1 MMFLSRKRNKKS
13 RFKLFSGN
21 PTSASWGTLIPTNV
35 TRVVAGDDF
44 SFQPGVGVQA
54 LPVVAPFMGNV
65 CVKKEYF
72 FIPDRIYNID
82 RQLNFQGVTDTP
94 NTVYKPSMA
103 PPIPFDISVASG
115 ETISIEVSDVQ
126 TAYPVGS
133 LSAIVGPGSL
143 ADYMGEAPGSL
154 VTGVIDLT
162 PYVGYIDIYYN
173 YYLNQQYDLVPT
185 SLAGTVSDSAMEYP
199 FYLPVSALEIYLRTI
214 KTTPNTSPAIRE
226 DESVSYSTNVSAALK
241 AVGAM
246 GPVDFGMFGWSFFTG
261 RQSLFQRGFP
271 SYYLEAWLKT
281 SSFTDAAVD
290 VSTSG
295 NSVSMR
301 NITFASRM
309 QRYMDLAFAGGG
321 RNSDFYESQ
330 FDVKLSQDNTCPAF
344 LGSDSFDMNVNTLYQ
359 TTGFDDNSSPLGS
372 FSGQLSG
379 GTRFRRRNYHFNDDG
394 YFMEI
399 TSIVPRVYYPS
410 YINPTSRQISLG
422 QQYAPALDNIAMQG
436 LKASTVF
443 GEVQSLGATNPSYAN
458 AALTIPGF
466 KLQAVNY
473 VGYEPAWSE
482 LMTAVSKPH
491 GRLCNDLDYW
501 VLSRDYGRNISHV
514 MDSPAYSDF
523 IKAAGTYVD
532 ELSLQR
538 LTAFFKRIYVSPSSC
553 PYILCGDFNYVFYD
567 QRPTAENFILDNVAD
582 IVVFREKSKVNVATT
597 L

>member
-21 PTSASWGTLIPTNV
+21 PTSASWGTLTPTNV
-35 TRVVAGDDF
+35 TRVIAGDDF

-54 LPVVAPFMGNV
+54 LPIVAPFLGNV

-72 FIPDRIYNID
+72 FIPDRIYNVD

-103 PPIPFDISVASG
+103 PPIPFDIGNPSG
-115 ETISIEVSDVQ
+115 GKLNISVSDIQ
-126 TAYPVGS
+126 ANFPLGS
-133 LSAIVGPGSL
+133 LSNIVGPGSL
-143 ADYMGEAPGSL
+143 ADYMGETPGSI
-154 VTGVIDLT
+154 VTGVVDLT
-162 PYVGYIDIYYN
+162 PYIGYIDIYYN

-185 SLAGTVSDSAMEYP
+185 ALAGTVSDRTMEYP
-199 FYLPVSALEIYLRTI
+199 YYLTVSELETYLRNI
-214 KTTPNTSPAIRE
+214 KTQSIISPAIRE
-226 DESVSYSTNVSAALK
+226 DGSASYSTNVEAALN
-241 AVGAM
+241 AVSSGA
-246 GPVDFGMFGWSFFTG
+246 FYWSFFTG

-330 FDVKLSQDNTCPAF
+330 FDVKLTQDNTCPAF

-359 TTGFDDNSSPLGS
+359 TTGFEDNSSPLGA

-399 TSIVPRVYYPS
+399 TSIIPRVYYPS
-410 YINPTSRQISLG
+410 YISPTSRQISLG

-443 GEVQSLGATNPSYAN
+443 GEVYNVGVVNQSYAN
-458 AALTIPGF
+458 SVLTIPGF
-466 KLQAVNY
+466 KTQNLNY

-501 VLSRDYGRNISHV
+501 VLSRDYGRTLSYI
-514 MDSPAYSDF
+514 MDSPAYSEF

-538 LTAFFKRIYVSPSSC
+538 LTALLKRIYVSPSAC

>member
-54 LPVVAPFMGNV
+54 LPIVAPFMGSV

-82 RQLNFQGVTDTP
+82 RQLNFQGITDSP
-94 NTVYKPSMA
+94 NTVYKPSIA
-103 PPIPFDISVASG
+103 PPIPFDISKASG
-115 ETISIEVSDVQ
+115 DKIDISVSDMQ
-126 TAYPVGS
+126 TNFPLGS
-133 LSAIVGPGSL
+133 LGEIVSPGSL
-143 ADYMGEAPGSL
+143 ADYMGEAPGS
-154 VTGVIDLT
+154 VVVGVIDLT
-162 PYVGYIDIYYN
+162 PYIGYIDIYYN
-173 YYLNQQYDLVPT
+173 YYLNQQYNLVPT
-185 SLAGTVSDSAMEYP
+185 SLAGTVADSALGHPY
-199 FYLPVSALEIYLRTI
+199 YVPVSGLENYLRTI
-214 KTTPNTSPAIRE
+214 KTTPIISPAIRA
-226 DESVSYSTNVSAALK
+226 DSSASYSTNVEAALDS
-241 AVGAM
+241 VNFD
-246 GPVDFGMFGWSFFTG
+246 VFTWNFFTG

-321 RNSDFYESQ
+321 RNSDFYEAQ
-330 FDVKLSQDNTCPAF
+330 FDVKLNQDNTCPAF
-344 LGSDSFDMNVNTLYQ
+344 LGSDSFEMNVNTLYQ
-359 TTGFDDNSSPLGS
+359 TTGFEDSASPLGA

-399 TSIVPRVYYPS
+399 TSIIPRVYYPS

-422 QQYAPALDNIAMQG
+422 QQYAPALDNIAMQTIQTRT
-436 LKASTVF
+436 LF
-443 GEVQSLGATNPSYAN
+443 GEVQNVDATTTSYKN
-458 AALTIPGF
+458 SVFSIPGF
-466 KLQAVNY
+466 KVNNDC

-501 VLSRDYGRNISHV
+501 VLSRDYGRNLSYV
-514 MDSPAYSDF
+514 MDSKAYGEF
-523 IKAAGTYVD
+523 VEAAGTQVN

-538 LTAFFKRIYVSPSSC
+538 LTAFFKRIYDSPSSC

-567 QRPTAENFILDNVAD
+567 QRATAENFILDNIAD

>member
-1 MMFLSRKRNKKS
+1 MAMMFLSRKRNKKS

-54 LPVVAPFMGNV
+54 LPIVAPFLGNV

-103 PPIPFDISVASG
+103 PQIPFDTSKPSGDAIAFSVAAL
-115 ETISIEVSDVQ
+115 Q
-126 TAYPVGS
+126 TDLPGGS
-133 LSAIVGPGSL
+133 LATVVGPGSL
-143 ADYMGEAPGSL
+143 ADYMGEAPGSV

-162 PYVGYIDIYYN
+162 PYIGYLDIYYS
-173 YYLNQQYDLVPT
+173 YYLNQQYNLIPT
-185 SLAGTVSDSAMEYP
+185 SLAGTVSDSALDYP
-199 FYLPVSALEIYLRTI
+199 YFLAVSELETYLRTI
-214 KTTPNTSPAIRE
+214 KTTPNISPAIRE
-226 DESVSYSTNVSAALK
+226 DNSASYSTNVDAALN
-241 AVGAM
+241 AVTGEAFLW
-246 GPVDFGMFGWSFFTG
+246 DFFTG

-271 SYYLEAWLKT
+271 AYYLEGWLKT

-290 VSTSG
+290 ISTSG

-359 TTGFDDNSSPLGS
+359 TTGFEDSSSPLGA

-399 TSIVPRVYYPS
+399 TSIIPRVYYPS

-443 GEVQSLGATNPSYAN
+443 GEVQSLGATAPTYSGGVFV
-458 AALTIPGF
+458 IPGF
-466 KLQAVNY
+466 KLQDINY

-501 VLSRDYGRNISHV
+501 VLSRDYGRNLSSV
-514 MDSPAYSDF
+514 MDTPAYSDF
-523 IKAAGTYVD
+523 VKAAGTYVD

-538 LTAFFKRIYVSPSSC
+538 LTAFLKRIYVSPSSC

>member
-54 LPVVAPFMGNV
+54 LPIVAPFMGNV

-72 FIPDRIYNID
+72 FIPDRIYNVD

-103 PPIPFDISVASG
+103 PPIAFNIEKSSGDAIAFSVS
-115 ETISIEVSDVQ
+115 TLQ
-126 TAYPVGS
+126 TCAPRNS
-133 LSAIVGPGSL
+133 LGTIVGPGSL
-143 ADYMGEAPGSL
+143 ADYMGEAPGSI
-154 VTGVIDLT
+154 VTGIIDLT
-162 PYVGYIDIYYN
+162 PYIGYFDIYYN
-173 YYLNQQYDLVPT
+173 YYLNQQYDLIPT
-185 SLAGTVSDSAMEYP
+185 SLAGTVSDSALEYP
-199 FYLPVSALEIYLRTI
+199 YYLTVSELETYLRNI
-214 KTTPNTSPAIRE
+214 KTKPNTSPAVR
-226 DESVSYSTNVSAALK
+226 SGSVVSYSSNVWAALQ
-241 AVGAM
+241 AVNSTESD
-246 GPVDFGMFGWSFFTG
+246 VFGWSFLTG
-261 RQSLFQRGFP
+261 RQSLFQRSFP

-281 SSFTDAAVD
+281 SSFVDAAVD

-359 TTGFDDNSSPLGS
+359 TTGFEDNSSPLGS

-443 GEVQSLGATNPSYAN
+443 GEVQSLGPVNPTYSSS
-458 AALTIPGF
+458 IFVVPGF
-466 KLQAVNY
+466 KTQDLNY

-501 VLSRDYGRNISHV
+501 VLSRDYGRNISSV
-514 MDSPAYSDF
+514 MDTPAYASF
-523 IKAAGTYVD
+523 ISAAGEHIN
-532 ELSLQR
+532 ELALQR

-567 QRPTAENFILDNVAD
+567 QRPTAENFVLDNVAD

>member
-35 TRVVAGDDF
+35 TRVIAGDDF

-54 LPVVAPFMGNV
+54 LPIVAPFMGSV
-65 CVKKEYF
+65 CLKKEYF
-72 FIPDRIYNID
+72 FIPDRIYNIE
-82 RQLNFQGVTDTP
+82 RQLNFQNITDTP
-94 NTVYKPSMA
+94 NTVYKPSIA
-103 PPIPFDISVASG
+103 PKVPFNMDLEKGDAIAFSVASL
-115 ETISIEVSDVQ
+115 Q
-126 TAYPVGS
+126 TNAPEDS
-133 LSAIVGPGSL
+133 LGCVVGPGSL
-143 ADYMGEAPGSL
+143 ADYMGEAPGSI
-154 VTGVIDLT
+154 VTSVIDLT
-162 PYVGYIDIYYN
+162 PYIGYIDIYYN
-173 YYLNQQYDLVPT
+173 YYLNQQYNFVPT
-185 SLAGTVSDSAMEYP
+185 SLAGTVSDSAIQPPY
-199 FYLPVSALEIYLRTI
+199 YLSIFQLEDYLRTI
-214 KTTPNTSPAIRE
+214 KTTPNTFPATRAGS
-226 DESVSYSTNVSAALK
+226 DVSYSTNVQAALTAIDYK
-241 AVGAM
+241 AFDWG
-246 GPVDFGMFGWSFFTG
+246 FFTG
-261 RQSLFQRGFP
+261 RQSLFQRGFS

-281 SSFTDAAVD
+281 SSFSDAAVD
-290 VSTSG
+290 VATSG

-330 FDVKLSQDNTCPAF
+330 FDVKLNQDNTCPAF

-359 TTGFDDNSSPLGS
+359 TTGFEDVSSPLGA

-443 GEVQSLGATNPSYAN
+443 GEVRSLGATNPTYGDS
-458 AALTIPGF
+458 IFVVPGF
-466 KLQAVNY
+466 KTHGLNY

-501 VLSRDYGRNISHV
+501 VLSRDYGRNISSV
-514 MDSPAYSDF
+514 MDSPAYKAF
-523 IKAAGTYVD
+523 ISAAGVGAD

-538 LTAFFKRIYVSPSSC
+538 LTSFFKRIYVSPSSC

-567 QRPTAENFILDNVAD
+567 QRPTAENFVLDNVAD

>member
-21 PTSASWGTLIPTNV
+21 PTSASWGTLIPTNL

-54 LPVVAPFMGNV
+54 LPIVAPFMGSV
-65 CVKKEYF
+65 SVKKEYF

-82 RQLNFQGVTDTP
+82 RQLNFQGITDSP
-94 NTVYKPSMA
+94 NTVYKPSIA
-103 PPIPFDISVASG
+103 PPIPFDITALSG
-115 ETISIEVSDVQ
+115 DEIGISVSDVQ
-126 TAYPVGS
+126 TNFPLGS
-133 LSAIVGPGSL
+133 LAVIIGPGSL
-143 ADYMGEAPGSL
+143 ADYMGEAPGSI
-154 VTGVIDLT
+154 VADVVDLT
-162 PYVGYIDIYYN
+162 PYIGYIDIYYN
-173 YYLNQQYDLVPT
+173 YYLNQQYDLIPT
-185 SLAGTVSDSAMEYP
+185 SLAGTVAD
-199 FYLPVSALEIYLRTI
+199 SALEYPYYLTVTELENYLRTI
-214 KTTPNTSPAIRE
+214 KTTPITSPAIRS
-226 DESVSYSTNVSAALK
+226 DETVSYSTNVQAAI
-241 AVGAM
+241 AAAGSEAF
-246 GPVDFGMFGWSFFTG
+246 DWHFFTG
-261 RQSLFQRGFP
+261 RQSLFQRAFP

-281 SSFTDAAVD
+281 SSFTDAAID

-330 FDVKLSQDNTCPAF
+330 FDVKLNQDNTCPAF

-359 TTGFDDNSSPLGS
+359 TTGFENSSSPLGA

-422 QQYAPALDNIAMQG
+422 QQYAPALDNIAMQA

-443 GEVQSLGATNPSYAN
+443 GEVQNIDATTASYKN
-458 AALTIPGF
+458 SVLTVPGF
-466 KLQAVNY
+466 KLQNANY

-482 LMTAVSKPH
+482 LMTAVSKSH

-501 VLSRDYGRNISHV
+501 VLTRDYGRNLSYV
-514 MDSPAYSDF
+514 MDSKAYQDF
-523 IKAAGTYVD
+523 IAAAGDNID

-538 LTAFFKRIYVSPSSC
+538 LTAFFKRIYDSPSSC

>member
-21 PTSASWGTLIPTNV
+21 PTSAGWGTLIPTNL

-54 LPVVAPFMGNV
+54 LPIVAPFMGNV

-72 FIPDRIYNID
+72 FIPDRIYNIE

-103 PPIPFDISVASG
+103 PPIPFDISTSMG
-115 ETISIEVSDVQ
+115 DKIDISVSDVR
-126 TAYPVGS
+126 TDLPAGS
-133 LSAIVGPGSL
+133 LGSIVSPGSL
-143 ADYMGEAPGSL
+143 ADYMGEAPGSV

-162 PYVGYIDIYYN
+162 PYIGYIDIYYN
-173 YYLNQQYDLVPT
+173 YYLNQQYNLVPT
-185 SLAGTVSDSAMEYP
+185 SLAGTKADSALEYP
-199 FYLPVSALEIYLRTI
+199 YYLDVSELEIYLRTI
-214 KTTPNTSPAIRE
+214 KTTPNTSPAVRE
-226 DESVSYSTNVSAALK
+226 DDSASYSTNVNAALN
-241 AVGAM
+241 AIGSEAFLW
-246 GPVDFGMFGWSFFTG
+246 GFFTG
-261 RQSLFQRGFP
+261 RQSLFQRAFP

-330 FDVKLSQDNTCPAF
+330 FDVKLGQDNTCPAF

-359 TTGFDDNSSPLGS
+359 TTGFEDSASPLGA

-399 TSIVPRVYYPS
+399 TSVVPRVYYPS

-443 GEVQSLGATNPSYAN
+443 GEVQSLGATNPTYAN
-458 AALTIPGF
+458 SLLSIPGF
-466 KLQAVNY
+466 KMQDFNY

-501 VLSRDYGRNISHV
+501 VLSRDYGRNISSV
-514 MDSPAYSDF
+514 MDTPAYSDF
-523 IKAAGTYVD
+523 IKAAGSFVD

-538 LTAFFKRIYVSPSSC
+538 LTAFLKRIYVSPSSC

>member
-35 TRVVAGDDF
+35 TRVIAGDDF

-54 LPVVAPFMGNV
+54 LPIVAPFMGSV

-72 FIPDRIYNID
+72 FIPDRIYNVD

-94 NTVYKPSMA
+94 NNVYKPSMA
-103 PPIPFDISVASG
+103 PPIPFDISG
-115 ETISIEVSDVQ
+115 L
-126 TAYPVGS
+126 TAKDIAFTVPTLKTNAPDGS
-133 LSAIVGPGSL
+133 LGTIVAPGSL
-143 ADYMGEAPGSL
+143 ADYMGEAPGSV

-162 PYVGYIDIYYN
+162 PYIGYIDIYYN

-185 SLAGTVSDSAMEYP
+185 SLAGTVADSAKGYP
-199 FYLPVSALEIYLRTI
+199 YYLTVKELETYLRTI

-226 DESVSYSTNVSAALK
+226 DDSASYSTNVDAALH
-241 AVGAM
+241 AVNYEA
-246 GPVDFGMFGWSFFTG
+246 FTWRFFTG

-271 SYYLEAWLKT
+271 SYYLETWLKT
-281 SSFTDAAVD
+281 SSFADAAVD
-290 VSTSG
+290 VSTTG

-309 QRYMDLAFAGGG
+309 QRYMDLAFSGGG

-330 FDVKLSQDNTCPAF
+330 FDVKLDQDNTCPAF

-359 TTGFDDNSSPLGS
+359 TTGFEDSSSPLGS

-436 LKASTVF
+436 LKTSTVF
-443 GEVQSLGATNPSYAN
+443 GEVQSLGSTAPTYDNRIF
-458 AALTIPGF
+458 TVPGF
-466 KLQAVNY
+466 KLQDDGY
-473 VGYEPAWSE
+473 IGYEPAWSE

-501 VLSRDYGRNISHV
+501 VLTRDYGRTLSFI
-514 MDSPAYSDF
+514 MDTPAYKEF
-523 IKAAGTYVD
+523 ISAAGTYVD

-538 LTAFFKRIYVSPSSC
+538 LTAFFKRIYISPSSC

>member
-35 TRVVAGDDF
+35 TRVIAGDDF

-54 LPVVAPFMGNV
+54 LPIVAPFMGSV

-103 PPIPFDISVASG
+103 PPVPFDVGTSMGDNIDISVAD
-115 ETISIEVSDVQ
+115 IQ
-126 TAYPVGS
+126 TNLPTAS
-133 LSAIVGPGSL
+133 LGLIVGPGSL
-143 ADYMGEAPGSL
+143 ADYMGEAPGSI
-154 VTGVIDLT
+154 VTGVVDLT
-162 PYVGYIDIYYN
+162 PYIGYIDIYYN
-173 YYLNQQYDLVPT
+173 YYLNQQYNLVPT
-185 SLAGTVSDSAMEYP
+185 SLAGTVAD
-199 FYLPVSALEIYLRTI
+199 SALEYPYFLDVNELEVYLRTI
-214 KTTPNTSPAIRE
+214 KTTPNTSPAIRA
-226 DESVSYSTNVSAALK
+226 DNSASYSTNVDAALS
-241 AVGAM
+241 AVTGEA
-246 GPVDFGMFGWSFFTG
+246 FTWNFFTG

-290 VSTSG
+290 ISVSG

-301 NITFASRM
+301 NVTFASRM

-330 FDVKLSQDNTCPAF
+330 FDVKLNQDNTCPAF

-359 TTGFDDNSSPLGS
+359 TTGFEDNSSPLGA

-443 GEVQSLGATNPSYAN
+443 GEVENLGTASVSYDRSI
-458 AALTIPGF
+458 LSIPGF
-466 KLQAVNY
+466 KLQNFNY
-473 VGYEPAWSE
+473 IGYEPAWSE

-501 VLSRDYGRNISHV
+501 VLSRDYGRNLAFV
-514 MDSPAYSDF
+514 MDTPAYSNF
-523 IKAAGTYVD
+523 ILAAGTHVD

-538 LTAFFKRIYVSPSSC
+538 LTAFLKRIYVSPSSC

>member
-21 PTSASWGTLIPTNV
+21 PTSAGWGTLIPTNV
-35 TRVVAGDDF
+35 TRVIAGDDF

-54 LPVVAPFMGNV
+54 LPIVAPFMGSV

-72 FIPDRIYNID
+72 FIPDRIYNVD

-103 PPIPFDISVASG
+103 PPVPFDISVSSG
-115 ETISIEVSDVQ
+115 EVVTIPVSDVI
-126 TAYPVGS
+126 TDSPSSS
-133 LSAIVGPGSL
+133 LGDIVGPGSL
-143 ADYMGEAPGSL
+143 ADYMGEAPGSV

-162 PYVGYIDIYYN
+162 PYIGYIDIYYN

-199 FYLPVSALEIYLRTI
+199 YFLSVGELEVYLRTI
-214 KTTPNTSPAIRE
+214 KTTPNTSPAIRA
-226 DESVSYSTNVSAALK
+226 DDSASYSTNVDAALR
-241 AVGAM
+241 AVASEA
-246 GPVDFGMFGWSFFTG
+246 FLWSFFTG

-281 SSFTDAAVD
+281 SSFVDAAVD

-295 NSVSMR
+295 STVSMR

-330 FDVKLSQDNTCPAF
+330 FDVKLNQDNTCPAF

-359 TTGFDDNSSPLGS
+359 TTGFEDSSSPLGA

-443 GEVQSLGATNPSYAN
+443 GEVQNLGTATASYTN
-458 AALTIPGF
+458 YTLTIPGF
-466 KLQAVNY
+466 KLQDTNY

-501 VLSRDYGRNISHV
+501 VLSRDYGRNLSYI
-514 MDSPAYSDF
+514 MDSPAYGEF
-523 IKAAGTYVD
+523 IKAAGTGID

-538 LTAFFKRIYVSPSSC
+538 LTAFFKRIYISPSSC

-567 QRPTAENFILDNVAD
+567 QRPTAENFVLDNVAD

>member
-21 PTSASWGTLIPTNV
+21 PTSTGWGTLIPTNV

-54 LPVVAPFMGNV
+54 LPIVAPFMGSV

-72 FIPDRIYNID
+72 FIPDRIYNVD

-94 NTVYKPSMA
+94 NAVYKPSMA
-103 PPIPFDISVASG
+103 PPVPFDILNPSG
-115 ETISIEVSDVQ
+115 GKISILVSDLQ
-126 TAYPVGS
+126 TNLPLKS
-133 LSAIVGPGSL
+133 LGDIVAPGSL
-143 ADYMGEAPGSL
+143 ADYMGEAPGSI

-162 PYVGYIDIYYN
+162 PYIGYIDIYYN

-185 SLAGTVSDSAMEYP
+185 SLAGTVSDSALEYP
-199 FYLPVSALEIYLRTI
+199 YYLTVSELETYLRNI
-214 KTTPNTSPAIRE
+214 KTKSNFSPAIRE
-226 DESVSYSTNVSAALK
+226 TVSASYSTNVQAALN
-241 AVGAM
+241 AVDSEA
-246 GPVDFGMFGWSFFTG
+246 FTWNFFTG

-281 SSFTDAAVD
+281 SSFSDAAVD

-295 NSVSMR
+295 STVSMR

-330 FDVKLSQDNTCPAF
+330 FDVKLNQDNTCPAF

-359 TTGFDDNSSPLGS
+359 TTGFEDSSSPLGA

-443 GEVQSLGATNPSYAN
+443 GEVQSLGATAVSYADS
-458 AALTIPGF
+458 ALSIPGF
-466 KLQAVNY
+466 KAQNNKY

-501 VLSRDYGRNISHV
+501 VLSRDYGRNLTSV
-514 MDSPAYSDF
+514 MDSKAYSDF
-523 IKAAGTYVD
+523 IAAAGTGID

-567 QRPTAENFILDNVAD
+567 QRPTAENFVLDNVAD

>member
-54 LPVVAPFMGNV
+54 LPIVAPFLGNV

-82 RQLNFQGVTDTP
+82 RQLNFQGVTDSP

-103 PPIPFDISVASG
+103 PEIPFDFTRPAGDNIVFSVS
-115 ETISIEVSDVQ
+115 SLQ
-126 TAYPVGS
+126 TNLPKDALGT
-133 LSAIVGPGSL
+133 IVGPGSL
-143 ADYMGEAPGSL
+143 ADYMGEAPGSI

-162 PYVGYIDIYYN
+162 PYIGYLDIYYN
-173 YYLNQQYDLVPT
+173 YYLNQQYDLIPT
-185 SLAGTVSDSAMEYP
+185 SLAGTVSDSSLGYP
-199 FYLPVSALEIYLRTI
+199 YYLAVSALEIYLRTI
-214 KTTPNTSPAIRE
+214 KTTPNTSPAVRE
-226 DESVSYSTNVSAALK
+226 DNSASYSANVTAAIN
-241 AVGAM
+241 AAGSQA
-246 GPVDFGMFGWSFFTG
+246 FQWNFFTG
-261 RQSLFQRGFP
+261 RQSLFQRAFP

-290 VSTSG
+290 VSVSG

-330 FDVKLSQDNTCPAF
+330 FDVKLDQDNTCPAF

-359 TTGFDDNSSPLGS
+359 TTGFEDNSSPLGA

-443 GEVQSLGATNPSYAN
+443 GEVCSLGATTPTYAQN
-458 AALTIPGF
+458 LLTVPGF
-466 KLQAVNY
+466 KLQNLEY

-514 MDSPAYSDF
+514 MDSVAYGDF
-523 IKAAGTYVD
+523 VSAAGTFID

>member
-21 PTSASWGTLIPTNV
+21 PTSTGWGTLIPTNV
-35 TRVVAGDDF
+35 TRVIAGDDF

-54 LPVVAPFMGNV
+54 LPIVAPFMGNV

-72 FIPDRIYNID
+72 FIPDRIYNVD

-103 PPIPFDISVASG
+103 PPVPFDLLSPSG
-115 ETISIEVSDVQ
+115 GKIAIPVSEVQ
-126 TAYPVGS
+126 TNLPSSS
-133 LSAIVGPGSL
+133 LSYIVGPGSL

-162 PYVGYIDIYYN
+162 PYIGYIDIYYN

-199 FYLPVSALEIYLRTI
+199 YYLSVSELETYLRTI
-214 KTTPNTSPAIRE
+214 KTTSNLFPAIRE
-226 DESVSYSTNVSAALK
+226 DDSGSYSTNVGAAVK
-241 AVGAM
+241 AVNSSA
-246 GPVDFGMFGWSFFTG
+246 FTWSFFTG

-281 SSFTDAAVD
+281 SSFSDAAVD

-295 NSVSMR
+295 GAVSMR

-330 FDVKLSQDNTCPAF
+330 FDVKLNQDNTCPAF

-359 TTGFDDNSSPLGS
+359 TTGFEDSSSPLGA

-399 TSIVPRVYYPS
+399 TSIIPRVYYPS

-443 GEVQSLGATNPSYAN
+443 GEVQNLGASATSYAN
-458 AALTIPGF
+458 HTLSIPGF
-466 KLQAVNY
+466 KTQNSEY

-501 VLSRDYGRNISHV
+501 VLSRDYGRNLSSV
-514 MDSPAYSDF
+514 MDSKAYSDF
-523 IKAAGTYVD
+523 IAAAGTGID

-567 QRPTAENFILDNVAD
+567 QRPTAENFVLDNVAD

>member
-1 MMFLSRKRNKKS
+1 
-13 RFKLFSGN
+13 
-21 PTSASWGTLIPTNV
+21 
-35 TRVVAGDDF
+35 
-44 SFQPGVGVQA
+44 
-54 LPVVAPFMGNV
+54 
-65 CVKKEYF
+65 
-72 FIPDRIYNID
+72 
-82 RQLNFQGVTDTP
+82 
-94 NTVYKPSMA
+94 MA
-103 PPIPFDISVASG
+103 PPIPFDILSPTGAKINISVS
-115 ETISIEVSDVQ
+115 EVQ
-126 TAYPVGS
+126 TNLPLNS
-133 LSAIVGPGSL
+133 LGLIVSPGSL

-162 PYVGYIDIYYN
+162 PYIGYIDIYYN

-185 SLAGTVSDSAMEYP
+185 SLAGTVSDSEMEYP
-199 FYLPVSALEIYLRTI
+199 YYLSVSELENYLRTI
-214 KTTPNTSPAIRE
+214 KTTPNTFPAIRE
-226 DESVSYSTNVSAALK
+226 DESASYSSNVDAALHAIDSK
-241 AVGAM
+241 AFLW
-246 GPVDFGMFGWSFFTG
+246 DFFTG

-330 FDVKLSQDNTCPAF
+330 FDVKLNQDNSCPAF

-359 TTGFDDNSSPLGS
+359 TTGFEDNSSPLGA

-436 LKASTVF
+436 LQASTVF
-443 GEVQSLGATNPSYAN
+443 GEVQNLGPTNPTYASSVL
-458 AALTIPGF
+458 AISGF
-466 KLQAVNY
+466 KRQNKYY

-501 VLSRDYGRNISHV
+501 VLSRDYGRNLSSV
-514 MDSPAYSDF
+514 MDTPAYKDF
-523 IKAAGTYVD
+523 ISAAGTNVD

-538 LTAFFKRIYVSPSSC
+538 LTAFFKRIYVSPSPC

-567 QRPTAENFILDNVAD
+567 QRATAENFVLDNVAD

>member
-21 PTSASWGTLIPTNV
+21 PTSTGWGTLIPTNV
-35 TRVVAGDDF
+35 TRVIAGDDF

-54 LPVVAPFMGNV
+54 LPIVAPFMGSV

-72 FIPDRIYNID
+72 FIPDRIYNVD

-94 NTVYKPSMA
+94 NTVYKPSVA
-103 PPIPFDISVASG
+103 PPIPFDILNPAG
-115 ETISIEVSDVQ
+115 DKISISVSDVQ
-126 TAYPVGS
+126 TNLPLES
-133 LSAIVGPGSL
+133 LRDIVAPGSL
-143 ADYMGEAPGSL
+143 ADYMGEAPGSI
-154 VTGVIDLT
+154 VTGTIDLT
-162 PYVGYIDIYYN
+162 PYIGYIDIYYN

-185 SLAGTVSDSAMEYP
+185 SLAGTVSDSATAYP
-199 FYLPVSALEIYLRTI
+199 YYLKVSELETYLRTI
-214 KTTPNTSPAIRE
+214 KTQPNISPAFRE
-226 DESVSYSTNVSAALK
+226 DDSASFSTNVQAALN
-241 AVGAM
+241 AVKSEAFRW
-246 GPVDFGMFGWSFFTG
+246 DFFTG

-281 SSFTDAAVD
+281 SSFSDAAVD
-290 VSTSG
+290 ISTSG

-359 TTGFDDNSSPLGS
+359 TTGFEDSASPLGA

-443 GEVQSLGATNPSYAN
+443 GEVQNLSATAVSYAN
-458 AALTIPGF
+458 SVLSIPGF
-466 KLQAVNY
+466 KLQNDNY

-501 VLSRDYGRNISHV
+501 VLSRDYGRNLSSV
-514 MDSPAYSDF
+514 MDTPAYSEF
-523 IKAAGTYVD
+523 VKAAGTYVD

>member
-54 LPVVAPFMGNV
+54 LPIVAPFMGNV

-72 FIPDRIYNID
+72 FIPDRIYNVD

-94 NTVYKPSMA
+94 NTVYKPSIA
-103 PPIPFDISVASG
+103 PLIPFNIDKSSGDSIAFLVSTMQAASA
-115 ETISIEVSDVQ
+115 DK
-126 TAYPVGS
+126 S
-133 LSAIVGPGSL
+133 LGCIVGPGSL
-143 ADYMGEAPGSL
+143 ADYMGEAPGSI
-154 VTGVIDLT
+154 VTGIIDLT
-162 PYVGYIDIYYN
+162 PYIGYLDIYYN
-173 YYLNQQYDLVPT
+173 YYLNQQYDLIPT
-185 SLAGTVSDSAMEYP
+185 SLAGTVSDSALEYP
-199 FYLPVSALEIYLRTI
+199 YYLTVFELETYLRNI
-214 KTTPNTSPAIRE
+214 KTKPNTSPAVR
-226 DESVSYSTNVSAALK
+226 SGSTVSYSSNVWAALQ
-241 AVGAM
+241 AVDAISS
-246 GPVDFGMFGWSFFTG
+246 DMFGWSFFTG
-261 RQSLFQRGFP
+261 RQSLLQRGFP

-281 SSFTDAAVD
+281 SCFVDAAVN
-290 VSTSG
+290 VSASG
-295 NSVSMR
+295 DSVSMR

-359 TTGFDDNSSPLGS
+359 TTGFEDNSSPLGS

-443 GEVQSLGATNPSYAN
+443 GEVQSLGATNPTYADN
-458 AALTIPGF
+458 IFVVPGF
-466 KLQAVNY
+466 KAQNLNY

-501 VLSRDYGRNISHV
+501 VLSRDYGRNITSV
-514 MDSPAYSDF
+514 MDTPAYKDF
-523 IKAAGTYVD
+523 VSAAGVHIN

-538 LTAFFKRIYVSPSSC
+538 LTALFKRIYVSPSSC

>member
-54 LPVVAPFMGNV
+54 LPIVAPFMGNV
-65 CVKKEYF
+65 CLKKEYF
-72 FIPDRIYNID
+72 FIPDRIYNIE
-82 RQLNFQGVTDTP
+82 RQLNFQNITDTP
-94 NTVYKPSMA
+94 NTVYKPSIA
-103 PPIPFDISVASG
+103 PEVPFKMDLATGDAIAFSVASL
-115 ETISIEVSDVQ
+115 Q
-126 TAYPVGS
+126 TDAPEGS
-133 LSAIVGPGSL
+133 LAAVVGPGSL
-143 ADYMGEAPGSL
+143 ADYMGEAPGSV

-162 PYVGYIDIYYN
+162 PYIGYIDIYYN
-173 YYLNQQYDLVPT
+173 YYLNQQYNFVPT

-199 FYLPVSALEIYLRTI
+199 YYLTVSQLEEYLRVI
-214 KTTPNTSPAIRE
+214 KTTPNTFPATRE
-226 DESVSYSTNVSAALK
+226 TSGVSYSTNVQAALTAIDYK
-241 AVGAM
+241 
-246 GPVDFGMFGWSFFTG
+246 MFDWRFFTG
-261 RQSLFQRGFP
+261 RQSLFQRGFS

-281 SSFTDAAVD
+281 SSFSDAAVD
-290 VSTSG
+290 VPTSG

-330 FDVKLSQDNTCPAF
+330 FDVKLNQDNTCPAF

-359 TTGFDDNSSPLGS
+359 TTGFEDSTSPLGA

-410 YINPTSRQISLG
+410 YINPTSRQVSLG

-443 GEVQSLGATNPSYAN
+443 GEVRSLGATNPTYSGG
-458 AALTIPGF
+458 TFVVPGF
-466 KLQAVNY
+466 KTHGLNY

-501 VLSRDYGRNISHV
+501 VLSRDYGRNLSSV
-514 MDSPAYSDF
+514 MDTPAYKEF
-523 IKAAGTYVD
+523 ISAAGSHVD

-567 QRPTAENFILDNVAD
+567 QRPTAENFVLDNVAD

>member
-21 PTSASWGTLIPTNV
+21 PTSASWGTLIPTNL

-54 LPVVAPFMGNV
+54 LPIVAPFMGSV
-65 CVKKEYF
+65 SVKKEYF

-94 NTVYKPSMA
+94 NTVYKPSLA
-103 PPIPFDISVASG
+103 PAVPFDFNSSAGTPISF
-115 ETISIEVSDVQ
+115 SITNLQ
-126 TAYPVGS
+126 TDAPGGTLGS
-133 LSAIVGPGSL
+133 IVGPGSL
-143 ADYMGEAPGSL
+143 ADYMGEAPGSV

-162 PYVGYIDIYYN
+162 PYIGYYDIYYN
-173 YYLNQQYDLVPT
+173 YYLNQQYDLIPT
-185 SLAGTVSDSAMEYP
+185 ALAGTVSDSAMEYP
-199 FYLPVSALEIYLRTI
+199 YYLTVSELEAYLRTI
-214 KTTPNTSPAIRE
+214 KTTPNTSPAVRT
-226 DESVSYSTNVSAALK
+226 DGTSSYSTNVDAALN
-241 AVGAM
+241 AVDSEAFM
-246 GPVDFGMFGWSFFTG
+246 WHFFTG

-281 SSFTDAAVD
+281 SSFVDAAVD

-359 TTGFDDNSSPLGS
+359 TTGFEDSSSPLGA

-443 GEVQSLGATNPSYAN
+443 GEVQSLGATNPTYAN
-458 AALTIPGF
+458 SVFKIPGF
-466 KLQAVNY
+466 KVQDANY

-501 VLSRDYGRNISHV
+501 VLSRDYGRNISSV
-514 MDSPAYSDF
+514 MDTPAYSDY

-532 ELSLQR
+532 ELALQR
-538 LTAFFKRIYVSPSSC
+538 LTTFLKRIYVSPSSC

>member
-21 PTSASWGTLIPTNV
+21 PTSASWGTLIPTNL
-35 TRVVAGDDF
+35 TRVIAGDDF

-54 LPVVAPFMGNV
+54 LPIVAPFMGNV

-72 FIPDRIYNID
+72 FIPDRIYNIE

-103 PPIPFDISVASG
+103 PPIPFDISASSG
-115 ETISIEVSDVQ
+115 SSITFTVSDLQ
-126 TAYPVGS
+126 SNLPDGS
-133 LSAIVGPGSL
+133 LGNIVAPGSL
-143 ADYMGEAPGSL
+143 ADYMGEAPGSI
-154 VTGVIDLT
+154 VTGVLDLT
-162 PYVGYIDIYYN
+162 PYIGYIDIYYN

-185 SLAGTVSDSAMEYP
+185 SLAGTVSDTALEYP
-199 FYLPVSALEIYLRTI
+199 YYLSVSQLEEYLRTI
-214 KTTPNTSPAIRE
+214 KTTPNTSRAYRE
-226 DESVSYSTNVSAALK
+226 DDSASYSTNVDAALS
-241 AVGAM
+241 AVGFKVFDWA
-246 GPVDFGMFGWSFFTG
+246 FFTG
-261 RQSLFQRGFP
+261 RQSLFQRAFP

-295 NSVSMR
+295 KSVSMR

-330 FDVKLSQDNTCPAF
+330 FDVKLDQDNTCPAF

-359 TTGFDDNSSPLGS
+359 TTGFDDNSSPLGA

-422 QQYAPALDNIAMQG
+422 QQYAPALDNIAMQA

-443 GEVQSLGATNPSYAN
+443 GEVQSLGATNPTYSSSV
-458 AALTIPGF
+458 LTVPGF
-466 KLQAVNY
+466 KPQSIDY

-501 VLSRDYGRNISHV
+501 VLSRDYGRNLSHV
-514 MDSPAYSDF
+514 MDSVAYGDLMS
-523 IKAAGTYVD
+523 AAGSNVD

-567 QRPTAENFILDNVAD
+567 QRATAENFILDNVAD

>member
-35 TRVVAGDDF
+35 TRVIAGDDF

-54 LPVVAPFMGNV
+54 LPIVAPFMGNV
-65 CVKKEYF
+65 CIKKEYF
-72 FIPDRIYNID
+72 FIPDRIYNVD

-94 NTVYKPSMA
+94 NAVYKPSMA
-103 PPIPFDISVASG
+103 PPIPFDIANPSG
-115 ETISIEVSDVQ
+115 GKIDISVSDIQ
-126 TAYPVGS
+126 TDLPLKS
-133 LSAIVGPGSL
+133 LGYIVGPGSL
-143 ADYMGEAPGSL
+143 ADYMGEAPGSI

-162 PYVGYIDIYYN
+162 PYIGYIDIYYN
-173 YYLNQQYDLVPT
+173 YYLNQQYSLVPT
-185 SLAGTVSDSAMEYP
+185 SLAGTLSDSAMEYP
-199 FYLPVSALEIYLRTI
+199 YYLTVNELEVYLRTI
-214 KTTPNTSPAIRE
+214 KTKSNISPAIRE
-226 DESVSYSTNVSAALK
+226 DNSVSYSTNVQAALD
-241 AVGAM
+241 AVGHNA
-246 GPVDFGMFGWSFFTG
+246 FTWSFFTG

-281 SSFTDAAVD
+281 SSFVDAAVD

-330 FDVKLSQDNTCPAF
+330 FDVKLNQDNTCPAF

-359 TTGFDDNSSPLGS
+359 TTGFEDSSSPLGA

-443 GEVQSLGATNPSYAN
+443 GEVQNIGVQNQSYAN
-458 AALTIPGF
+458 SVLTIPGF
-466 KLQAVNY
+466 KLQNLNY
-473 VGYEPAWSE
+473 IGYEPAWSE

-501 VLSRDYGRNISHV
+501 VLSRDYGRNLSYI
-514 MDSPAYSDF
+514 MDSPAYKNF
-523 IKAAGTYVD
+523 ITAAVPSVD

-538 LTAFFKRIYVSPSSC
+538 LVAFFKRIYVSPSSC

-567 QRPTAENFILDNVAD
+567 QQPTAENFILDNVAD

>member
-1 MMFLSRKRNKKS
+1 
-13 RFKLFSGN
+13 
-21 PTSASWGTLIPTNV
+21 
-35 TRVVAGDDF
+35 
-44 SFQPGVGVQA
+44 
-54 LPVVAPFMGNV
+54 
-65 CVKKEYF
+65 
-72 FIPDRIYNID
+72 
-82 RQLNFQGVTDTP
+82 
-94 NTVYKPSMA
+94 MA
-103 PPIPFDISVASG
+103 PPIPFDIGKPSGDAIAFSVS
-115 ETISIEVSDVQ
+115 TLQ
-126 TAYPVGS
+126 TNSPGGS
-133 LSAIVGPGSL
+133 LGSIVGPGSL
-143 ADYMGEAPGSL
+143 ADYMGEAPGS
-154 VTGVIDLT
+154 VVAGVIDLT
-162 PYVGYIDIYYN
+162 PYIGYIDIYYN
-173 YYLNQQYDLVPT
+173 YYLNQQYDSVPT
-185 SLAGTVSDSAMEYP
+185 SLAGTVSDSALEYP
-199 FYLPVSALEIYLRTI
+199 YFLTVSELENYLRTI

-226 DESVSYSTNVSAALK
+226 GNSASYSTNVDAALN
-241 AVGAM
+241 AVNSDA
-246 GPVDFGMFGWSFFTG
+246 FLWSFFTG
-261 RQSLFQRGFP
+261 RQSLFQRAFP

-281 SSFTDAAVD
+281 SSFIDAAVD

-330 FDVKLSQDNTCPAF
+330 FDVKLDQDNTCPAF

-359 TTGFDDNSSPLGS
+359 TTGFEDSSSPLGA

-443 GEVQSLGATNPSYAN
+443 GEVQSLGATNPTYAES
-458 AALTIPGF
+458 ALVVPEF
-466 KLQAVNY
+466 KLQNTNY

-501 VLSRDYGRNISHV
+501 VLSRDYGRTISHV
-514 MDSPAYSDF
+514 MDTPAYSDF
-523 IKAAGTYVD
+523 IKAAGSYVD

-567 QRPTAENFILDNVAD
+567 QRATAENFVLDNVAD

>member
-21 PTSASWGTLIPTNV
+21 PTSTGWGTLIPTNV
-35 TRVVAGDDF
+35 TRVIAGDDF

-54 LPVVAPFMGNV
+54 LPIVAPFMGNV

-72 FIPDRIYNID
+72 FIPDRIYNVD

-94 NTVYKPSMA
+94 NSVYKPSMA
-103 PPIPFDISVASG
+103 PPVPFDILNPSG
-115 ETISIEVSDVQ
+115 AKISILVSDLQ
-126 TAYPVGS
+126 TNLPLKS
-133 LSAIVGPGSL
+133 LGDIVSPGSL
-143 ADYMGEAPGSL
+143 ADYMGEAPGSI

-162 PYVGYIDIYYN
+162 PYIGYIDIYYN

-199 FYLPVSALEIYLRTI
+199 YYLTVSELETYLRNI
-214 KTTPNTSPAIRE
+214 KTKSNISPAIRE
-226 DESVSYSTNVSAALK
+226 DVSASYSTNVEAALD
-241 AVGAM
+241 AVDYEA
-246 GPVDFGMFGWSFFTG
+246 FTWNFFTG

-281 SSFTDAAVD
+281 SSFSDAAVD

-295 NSVSMR
+295 SAVSMR

-330 FDVKLSQDNTCPAF
+330 FDVKLNQDNTCPAF

-359 TTGFDDNSSPLGS
+359 TTGFEDRSSPLGA

-399 TSIVPRVYYPS
+399 TSIIPRVYYPS

-443 GEVQSLGATNPSYAN
+443 GEVQNLGATAVSYADS
-458 AALTIPGF
+458 ALSIPGF
-466 KLQAVNY
+466 KAQNNKY

-501 VLSRDYGRNISHV
+501 VLSRDYGRNLTSV
-514 MDSPAYSDF
+514 MDSKAYNDF
-523 IKAAGTYVD
+523 IVAAGTGID

-567 QRPTAENFILDNVAD
+567 QRPTAENFVLDNVAD

>member
-54 LPVVAPFMGNV
+54 LPIVAPFMGSV

-72 FIPDRIYNID
+72 FIPDRIYNVD

-103 PPIPFDISVASG
+103 PPIPFDITVSSG
-115 ETISIEVSDVQ
+115 EVVTIPVSDLV
-126 TAYPVGS
+126 TNLPLGS
-133 LSAIVGPGSL
+133 LGDIVAPGSL
-143 ADYMGEAPGSL
+143 ADYMGEAPGSI

-162 PYVGYIDIYYN
+162 PYIGYIDIYYN

-185 SLAGTVSDSAMEYP
+185 SLAGTVSDSATEYP
-199 FYLPVSALEIYLRTI
+199 YYLSVFELETYLRNI
-214 KTTPNTSPAIRE
+214 KTKPNTSPAIRE
-226 DESVSYSTNVSAALK
+226 DDSVSYSTNVQAALN
-241 AVGAM
+241 AVDSEA
-246 GPVDFGMFGWSFFTG
+246 FTWNFFTG

-281 SSFTDAAVD
+281 SSFADAAAN

-359 TTGFDDNSSPLGS
+359 TTGFEDNSSPLGA

-443 GEVQSLGATNPSYAN
+443 GEVQSIGAVGVSYSN
-458 AALTIPGF
+458 SNLTIPGF
-466 KLQAVNY
+466 KTQDLNY

-501 VLSRDYGRNISHV
+501 VLSRDYGRNLASV
-514 MDSPAYSDF
+514 MDSKAYGDF
-523 IKAAGTYVD
+523 ISAAGTRID

-567 QRPTAENFILDNVAD
+567 QRSTAENFVLDNVAD

>member
-54 LPVVAPFMGNV
+54 LPIVAPFMGNV

-72 FIPDRIYNID
+72 FIPDRIYNVD

-103 PPIPFDISVASG
+103 PPIPFNIDKSTGDAIAFSVSTLQAASADK
-115 ETISIEVSDVQ
+115 SL
-126 TAYPVGS
+126 GS
-133 LSAIVGPGSL
+133 IVGPGSL
-143 ADYMGEAPGSL
+143 ADYMGEAPGSI

-162 PYVGYIDIYYN
+162 PYIGYLDIYYN
-173 YYLNQQYDLVPT
+173 YYLNQQYDLIPT

-199 FYLPVSALEIYLRTI
+199 YYLSVGELETYLRNI
-214 KTTPNTSPAIRE
+214 KTRPNTSPAVR
-226 DESVSYSTNVSAALK
+226 SGSGVSYSSNVWAALQ
-241 AVGAM
+241 AVDA
-246 GPVDFGMFGWSFFTG
+246 VESDVFGWTFFAG

-281 SSFTDAAVD
+281 SSFVDAAVD

-359 TTGFDDNSSPLGS
+359 TTGFEDNSSPLGA

-379 GTRFRRRNYHFNDDG
+379 GIRFRRRNYHFNDDG

-443 GEVQSLGATNPSYAN
+443 GEVQSLGATNPTYADS
-458 AALTIPGF
+458 IFVVPGF
-466 KLQAVNY
+466 KVQNLDY

-501 VLSRDYGRNISHV
+501 VLSRDYGRNISSV
-514 MDSPAYSDF
+514 MDTPAYKSF
-523 IKAAGTYVD
+523 VAAAGSHVN

-567 QRPTAENFILDNVAD
+567 QRPTAENFVLDNVAD

>member
-35 TRVVAGDDF
+35 TRVIAGDDF

-54 LPVVAPFMGNV
+54 LPIVAPFLGNV

-72 FIPDRIYNID
+72 FIPDRIYNIE

-103 PPIPFDISVASG
+103 PPIPFDISVPSG
-115 ETISIEVSDVQ
+115 EVIDIKASDMQ
-126 TAYPVGS
+126 TKLPLGALGD
-133 LSAIVGPGSL
+133 IVGPGSL
-143 ADYMGEAPGSL
+143 ADYMGEAPGS
-154 VTGVIDLT
+154 VVAGVIDLT
-162 PYVGYIDIYYN
+162 PYIGYIDIYYN

-185 SLAGTVSDSAMEYP
+185 ALAGTVSDSAQEYP
-199 FYLPVSALEIYLRTI
+199 YYLTVPELENYLRTI
-214 KTTPNTSPAIRE
+214 KTTPNTSPAVRV
-226 DESVSYSTNVSAALK
+226 DSSHSYSTNVAAALK
-241 AVGAM
+241 AVNHK
-246 GPVDFGMFGWSFFTG
+246 VFDWNFFTG
-261 RQSLFQRGFP
+261 RQSLFQRAFP

-281 SSFTDAAVD
+281 SSFVDAAVD
-290 VSTSG
+290 VSTVG

-330 FDVKLSQDNTCPAF
+330 FDVKLDQDNTCPAF

-359 TTGFDDNSSPLGS
+359 TTGFEDNSSPLGA

-436 LKASTVF
+436 LSASTVF

-458 AALTIPGF
+458 STLTVPGF
-466 KLQAVNY
+466 VLQDLKF

-491 GRLCNDLDYW
+491 GRLCHDLDYW
-501 VLSRDYGRNISHV
+501 VLSRDYGRNLSHV
-514 MDSPAYSDF
+514 MDSAPYGDLMSAVGS
-523 IKAAGTYVD
+523 KLE

-538 LTAFFKRIYVSPSSC
+538 LTAFFKRIYISPSSC

-567 QRPTAENFILDNVAD
+567 QRATAENFILDNVAD

>member
-54 LPVVAPFMGNV
+54 LPIVAPFMGSV

-72 FIPDRIYNID
+72 FIPDRIYNVD
-82 RQLNFQGVTDTP
+82 RQLNFQGVTDAP

-103 PPIPFDISVASG
+103 PPIPFNIKNSSGDAISFSVSSLQAASA
-115 ETISIEVSDVQ
+115 EKSL
-126 TAYPVGS
+126 GS
-133 LSAIVGPGSL
+133 IVGPGSL
-143 ADYMGEAPGSL
+143 ADYMGEAPGSI

-162 PYVGYIDIYYN
+162 PYIGYFDIYYN
-173 YYLNQQYDLVPT
+173 YYLNQQYDLIPT
-185 SLAGTVSDSAMEYP
+185 SLAGTVSDSALGYP
-199 FYLPVSALEIYLRTI
+199 YYLTVSELETYLRNI
-214 KTTPNTSPAIRE
+214 KTKPNTAPAIRAG
-226 DESVSYSTNVSAALK
+226 SVVSYSTNVQAALN
-241 AVGAM
+241 AVDAAES
-246 GPVDFGMFGWSFFTG
+246 DLFGWSFFTG
-261 RQSLFQRGFP
+261 RQSLLQRGFP

-281 SSFTDAAVD
+281 SSFVNAAID

-359 TTGFDDNSSPLGS
+359 TTGFEDNSSPLGS

-443 GEVQSLGATNPSYAN
+443 GEVQSLGATNPTYAN
-458 AALTIPGF
+458 SVFIVPGF
-466 KLQAVNY
+466 KAQELDY

-501 VLSRDYGRNISHV
+501 VLSRDYGRNISSV
-514 MDSPAYSDF
+514 MDTPAYKSF
-523 IKAAGTYVD
+523 VSAAGQYVN

-567 QRPTAENFILDNVAD
+567 QRPTAENFVLDNVAD

>member
-13 RFKLFSGN
+13 RFKLLSGN
-21 PTSASWGTLIPTNV
+21 PTSASWGTLIPTNL
-35 TRVVAGDDF
+35 TRVIAGDDF

-54 LPVVAPFMGNV
+54 LPIVAPFMGNV

-103 PPIPFDISVASG
+103 PPIPFNIDSPSGDAIAFSVASL
-115 ETISIEVSDVQ
+115 Q
-126 TAYPVGS
+126 TDLPGGS
-133 LSAIVGPGSL
+133 LGSIVGPGSL
-143 ADYMGEAPGSL
+143 ADYMGEAPGSV

-162 PYVGYIDIYYN
+162 PYIGYIDIYYN
-173 YYLNQQYDLVPT
+173 YYLNQQYNLVPT

-199 FYLPVSALEIYLRTI
+199 YYLEVSELENYLRTI
-214 KTTPNTSPAIRE
+214 KTTPNTSPAVRE
-226 DESVSYSTNVSAALK
+226 DNSASYSTNVDAALN
-241 AVGAM
+241 AVFSEA
-246 GPVDFGMFGWSFFTG
+246 FLWSFFTG

-290 VSTSG
+290 VSVSG

-359 TTGFDDNSSPLGS
+359 TTGFEDSSSPLGA

-443 GEVQSLGATNPSYAN
+443 GEIQSLGATNPTYASS
-458 AALTIPGF
+458 TFIVPGF
-466 KLQAVNY
+466 KTQDLNY
-473 VGYEPAWSE
+473 IGYEPAWSE

-501 VLSRDYGRNISHV
+501 VLSRDYGRNLSSV
-514 MDSPAYSDF
+514 MDTPAYKNF
-523 IKAAGTYVD
+523 ISAAGD
-532 ELSLQR
+532 NIEELSLQR

-567 QRPTAENFILDNVAD
+567 QRATAENFILDNAAD

>member
-35 TRVVAGDDF
+35 TRVIAGDDF

-54 LPVVAPFMGNV
+54 LPIVAPFMGSV

-72 FIPDRIYNID
+72 FIPDRIYNVD

-94 NTVYKPSMA
+94 NTVYKPSIA
-103 PPIPFDISVASG
+103 PPIPFDINNPSGDAISFSVAAL
-115 ETISIEVSDVQ
+115 Q
-126 TAYPVGS
+126 TDAPGS
-133 LSAIVGPGSL
+133 SLGTIVGPGSL
-143 ADYMGEAPGSL
+143 ADYMGEAPGSI
-154 VTGVIDLT
+154 VVDVIDLT
-162 PYVGYIDIYYN
+162 PYIGYIDIYYN
-173 YYLNQQYDLVPT
+173 YYLNQQYNLVPT
-185 SLAGTVSDSAMEYP
+185 SLAGTVSDSAMDYP
-199 FYLPVSALEIYLRTI
+199 YYLTVSELETFLRTI
-214 KTTPNTSPAIRE
+214 KTTPNTSPAIRA
-226 DESVSYSTNVSAALK
+226 DDSTSYSTNVDAAIN
-241 AVGAM
+241 AVGSEAFM
-246 GPVDFGMFGWSFFTG
+246 WPFFTG

-281 SSFTDAAVD
+281 SSFADAAID

-330 FDVKLSQDNTCPAF
+330 FDVKLNQDNTCPAF

-359 TTGFDDNSSPLGS
+359 TTGFEDSSSPLGS

-436 LKASTVF
+436 LKSSTVF
-443 GEVQSLGATNPSYAN
+443 GEVQNLGPIGPTYDKST
-458 AALTIPGF
+458 LTVPGF
-466 KLQAVNY
+466 KMQKLDY
-473 VGYEPAWSE
+473 IGYEPAWSE

-501 VLSRDYGRNISHV
+501 VLSRDYGRNITSV
-514 MDSPAYSDF
+514 MDTPAYKDYIS
-523 IKAAGTYVD
+523 AAGVYVD

-567 QRPTAENFILDNVAD
+567 QRSIAENFVLDNVAD

>member
-13 RFKLFSGN
+13 RFKLFSGS

-35 TRVVAGDDF
+35 TRVIAGDDF

-54 LPVVAPFMGNV
+54 LPIVAPFLGNV

-72 FIPDRIYNID
+72 FIPDRIYNVD

-103 PPIPFDISVASG
+103 PPIPFVIDAPGDDTIAFTVA
-115 ETISIEVSDVQ
+115 ELQ
-126 TAYPVGS
+126 TDSPDGS
-133 LSAIVGPGSL
+133 LGCIVGPGSL
-143 ADYMGEAPGSL
+143 ADYMGEAPGSI

-162 PYVGYIDIYYN
+162 PYIGYIDIYYN
-173 YYLNQQYDLVPT
+173 YYLNQQYSLVPT
-185 SLAGTVSDSAMEYP
+185 ALAGTVSDSATEYP
-199 FYLPVSALEIYLRTI
+199 YYLDVSELESYLRII
-214 KTTPNTSPAIRE
+214 KTTPNTRPAVR
-226 DESVSYSTNVSAALK
+226 DDNTAKYSTNVDAALRTISSP
-241 AVGAM
+241 A
-246 GPVDFGMFGWSFFTG
+246 FLWEFFTG
-261 RQSLFQRGFP
+261 RQSLFQRSFP
-271 SYYLEAWLKT
+271 AYYLEAWLKT
-281 SSFTDAAVD
+281 SSFTDAAANI
-290 VSTSG
+290 STSG

-321 RNSDFYESQ
+321 RNSDFYEAQ
-330 FDVKLSQDNTCPAF
+330 FDVKLAQDNTCPAF

-359 TTGFDDNSSPLGS
+359 TTGFEDSSSPLGA

-399 TSIVPRVYYPS
+399 TSVVPRVYYPS

-443 GEVQSLGATNPSYAN
+443 GETQSLGSTNPTYSSSVFVV
-458 AALTIPGF
+458 PGF
-466 KLQAVNY
+466 RLQGSRY

-501 VLSRDYGRNISHV
+501 VLSRDYGRNLSSV
-514 MDSPAYSDF
+514 MDTPAYNDY

>member
-54 LPVVAPFMGNV
+54 LPIVAPFLGNV

-72 FIPDRIYNID
+72 FIPDRIYNVE
-82 RQLNFQGVTDTP
+82 RQLNFQGITDTP
-94 NTVYKPSMA
+94 NAVYKPSMA
-103 PPIPFDISVASG
+103 PPIPFEFASPAGDSIDFSVA
-115 ETISIEVSDVQ
+115 TLQ
-126 TAYPVGS
+126 TNSPGGS
-133 LSAIVGPGSL
+133 LGCIVGPGSL
-143 ADYMGEAPGSL
+143 ADYMGEAPGSI

-162 PYVGYIDIYYN
+162 PYIGYIDIYYN

-185 SLAGTVSDSAMEYP
+185 ALAGTVSDRAMEYP
-199 FYLPVSALEIYLRTI
+199 YYLSVSELETYLHNI
-214 KTTPNTSPAIRE
+214 KTKPNISPAFRE
-226 DESVSYSTNVSAALK
+226 DDSVSCSTNVAAALN
-241 AVGAM
+241 AIGSEA
-246 GPVDFGMFGWSFFTG
+246 FSWYFFTG

-281 SSFTDAAVD
+281 SSFTDAAVN
-290 VSTSG
+290 VSASG

-330 FDVKLSQDNTCPAF
+330 FDVKLNQDNSCPAF

-359 TTGFDDNSSPLGS
+359 TTGFEDNSSPLGA

-443 GEVQSLGATNPSYAN
+443 GEVQNIGVQNESYAN
-458 AALTIPGF
+458 SILTVPGF
-466 KLQAVNY
+466 TLQNSKY

-501 VLSRDYGRNISHV
+501 VLSRDYGRNLSYV
-514 MDSPAYSDF
+514 MDSPAYKSF
-523 IKAAGTYVD
+523 IAAAGTYVD

-567 QRPTAENFILDNVAD
+567 QRPTAENFVLDNVAD

>member
-35 TRVVAGDDF
+35 TRVIAGDDF

-54 LPVVAPFMGNV
+54 LPIVAPFMGNV
-65 CVKKEYF
+65 SIRKEYF
-72 FIPDRIYNID
+72 FIPDRIYNVE
-82 RQLNFQGVTDTP
+82 RQLNFQGITDAP

-103 PPIPFDISVASG
+103 PLIPFDVTNVAGGVVDISV
-115 ETISIEVSDVQ
+115 SDIQ
-126 TAYPVGS
+126 TDMPTGS
-133 LSAIVGPGSL
+133 LGGIVGPGSL
-143 ADYMGEAPGSL
+143 ADYMGEAPGSI

-162 PYVGYIDIYYN
+162 PYIGYIDIYYN
-173 YYLNQQYDLVPT
+173 YYLNQQYNLVPT
-185 SLAGTVSDSAMEYP
+185 ALAGTVSDSAMDYP
-199 FYLPVSALEIYLRTI
+199 YYLSPFQLEDYLLAI
-214 KTTPNTSPAIRE
+214 KTTPNTFPAVRN
-226 DESVSYSTNVSAALK
+226 ESDVSYSTNVQAALDAIDYK
-241 AVGAM
+241 AF
-246 GPVDFGMFGWSFFTG
+246 DWTFFTG

-281 SSFTDAAVD
+281 SSFTNAAVD
-290 VSTSG
+290 ISTSG

-330 FDVKLSQDNTCPAF
+330 FDVKLNQDNTCPAF

-359 TTGFDDNSSPLGS
+359 TTGFEDNSSPLGA

-399 TSIVPRVYYPS
+399 TSVVPRVYYPS

-443 GEVQSLGATNPSYAN
+443 GEAKNIGVQNMSYAN
-458 AALTIPGF
+458 SVFSIPGF
-466 KLQAVNY
+466 KTQDSKY

-501 VLSRDYGRNISHV
+501 VLSRDYGRTLSYV
-514 MDSPAYSDF
+514 MDSKAYGDF
-523 IKAAGTYVD
+523 VSAAGLHVD

-538 LTAFFKRIYVSPSSC
+538 LTTFLKRIYISPSSC

-582 IVVFREKSKVNVATT
+582 IVVFREKSKVNVSTT

>member
-54 LPVVAPFMGNV
+54 LPIVAPFLGNV

-82 RQLNFQGVTDTP
+82 RQLNFQGVTDSP
-94 NTVYKPSMA
+94 NTVYKPSIA
-103 PPIPFDISVASG
+103 PPVPYDLTVSAGEEIGIPF
-115 ETISIEVSDVQ
+115 TQMQ
-126 TAYPVGS
+126 TNYPDGS
-133 LSAIVGPGSL
+133 LADIVAPGSL
-143 ADYMGEAPGSL
+143 ADYMGEAPGSI
-154 VTGVIDLT
+154 VTGVVDLT
-162 PYVGYIDIYYN
+162 PYIGYMDIFYN
-173 YYLNQQYDLVPT
+173 YYLNQQYDLAPT
-185 SLAGTVSDSAMEYP
+185 SLAGTVSDRNPDIPY
-199 FYLPVSALEIYLRTI
+199 YVKVSDLEVLLRTI
-214 KTTPNTSPAIRE
+214 KTTPNTSPAIRV
-226 DESVSYSTNVSAALK
+226 DHAVSYSTNILAAIK
-241 AVGAM
+241 AIST
-246 GPVDFGMFGWSFFTG
+246 DFFGWRWFTG

-271 SYYLEAWLKT
+271 SYYLESWLKT
-281 SSFTDAAVD
+281 SSFVDAAVD
-290 VSTSG
+290 VSVSG

-330 FDVKLSQDNTCPAF
+330 FDVKLDQDNTCPAF

-359 TTGFDDNSSPLGS
+359 TTGFDDNASPLGS

-410 YINPTSRQISLG
+410 YVNPTSRQVSLG

-443 GEVQSLGATNPSYAN
+443 GETECVDATSTRYTAPE
-458 AALTIPGF
+458 LFIPGF
-466 KLQAVNY
+466 KSRTGY

-491 GRLCNDLDYW
+491 GRLCGDLDYW
-501 VLSRDYGRNISHV
+501 VLTRDYGRNLSYV
-514 MDSPAYSDF
+514 MDSKAYQDF
-523 IKAAGTYVD
+523 IAAAGDKVD
-532 ELSLQR
+532 ELTLQR
-538 LTAFFKRIYVSPSSC
+538 LTAFFKRIYQSPSSC

>member
-21 PTSASWGTLIPTNV
+21 PTSAGWGTLIPTNV

-54 LPVVAPFMGNV
+54 LPIVAPFMGNV

-94 NTVYKPSMA
+94 NTVYKPSIA
-103 PPIPFDISVASG
+103 PPVPFDISLSSG
-115 ETISIEVSDVQ
+115 DKINISVSEVQ
-126 TAYPVGS
+126 TNSPEGS
-133 LSAIVGPGSL
+133 LGCIVGPGSL
-143 ADYMGEAPGSL
+143 ADYMGEAPGSI

-162 PYVGYIDIYYN
+162 PYIGYIDIYYN

-199 FYLPVSALEIYLRTI
+199 YFLLVSELENYLRTI
-214 KTTPNTSPAIRE
+214 KTTPNTSPAIRA
-226 DESVSYSTNVSAALK
+226 DNSASYSANVDAALN
-241 AVGAM
+241 AIDSNA
-246 GPVDFGMFGWSFFTG
+246 FAWNFFTG

-271 SYYLEAWLKT
+271 AYYLEAWLKT

-290 VSTSG
+290 ISTSG

-359 TTGFDDNSSPLGS
+359 TTGFEDSSSPLGA

-410 YINPTSRQISLG
+410 YINPTSRQVSLG

-443 GEVQSLGATNPSYAN
+443 GEVQNLGTAAVSYASST
-458 AALTIPGF
+458 LSIPGF
-466 KLQAVNY
+466 KTQDLNY

-501 VLSRDYGRNISHV
+501 VVSRDYGRNLSSV
-514 MDSPAYSDF
+514 MDTPAYKEF
-523 IKAAGTYVD
+523 VKAAGTGVD

-567 QRPTAENFILDNVAD
+567 QRATAENFVLDNVAD

>member
-54 LPVVAPFMGNV
+54 LPIVAPFMGSV

-72 FIPDRIYNID
+72 FIPDRIYNIE

-94 NTVYKPSMA
+94 NSVYKPSMA
-103 PPIPFDISVASG
+103 PPIPFDIDAPLGDKIEIAVA
-115 ETISIEVSDVQ
+115 DVQ
-126 TAYPVGS
+126 TDLPPNDLGC
-133 LSAIVGPGSL
+133 IVGPGSL
-143 ADYMGEAPGSL
+143 ADYMGEAPGSI
-154 VTGVIDLT
+154 VTGIIDLT
-162 PYVGYIDIYYN
+162 PYIGYIDIYYN
-173 YYLNQQYDLVPT
+173 YYVNQQYDLVPT
-185 SLAGTVSDSAMEYP
+185 SLAGTVADSATEYP
-199 FYLPVSALEIYLRTI
+199 YYLDIRELEIYLRTI
-214 KTTPNTSPAIRE
+214 KTTPNTSPAERV
-226 DESVSYSTNVSAALK
+226 DSAAGYSSNVRAALN
-241 AVGAM
+241 AVSSEA
-246 GPVDFGMFGWSFFTG
+246 FLWTYFTG
-261 RQSLFQRGFP
+261 RQSLFQRSFP

-281 SSFTDAAVD
+281 SSFVDAAVD
-290 VSTSG
+290 VSVSG

-330 FDVKLSQDNTCPAF
+330 FDVKLDQDNTCPAF

-359 TTGFDDNSSPLGS
+359 TTGFEDNSSPLGA

-422 QQYAPALDNIAMQG
+422 EQYAPALDNIAMQG

-443 GEVQSLGATNPSYAN
+443 GEVQSLGSVNPIFVNSV
-458 AALTIPGF
+458 LSIPGF
-466 KLQAVNY
+466 KKQDANY
-473 VGYEPAWSE
+473 IGYEPAWSE

-501 VLSRDYGRNISHV
+501 VLSRDYGRNIAHV
-514 MDSPAYSDF
+514 MDSEVYRDF
-523 IKAAGTYVD
+523 ITAAGSGVD

>member
-1 MMFLSRKRNKKS
+1 MAMMFLSRKRNKKS

-54 LPVVAPFMGNV
+54 LPIVAPFLGNV

-94 NTVYKPSMA
+94 STVYKPSMA
-103 PPIPFDISVASG
+103 PPIPFDITSVSG
-115 ETISIEVSDVQ
+115 DDVGIKLSEVQ
-126 TAYPVGS
+126 TDLPLDS
-133 LSAIVGPGSL
+133 LGEIVGPGSL
-143 ADYMGEAPGSL
+143 ADYMGEAPGSI

-162 PYVGYIDIYYN
+162 PYIGYIDIYYN
-173 YYLNQQYDLVPT
+173 YYVNQQYDLVPT
-185 SLAGTVSDSAMEYP
+185 SLAGTVSDSAMRYP
-199 FYLPVSALEIYLRTI
+199 YYLGVSELETYLRAI

-226 DESVSYSTNVSAALK
+226 DSSASYSTNVETALR
-241 AVGAM
+241 AVQSGAF
-246 GPVDFGMFGWSFFTG
+246 DWHFFTG

-290 VSTSG
+290 VSISG

-330 FDVKLSQDNTCPAF
+330 FDVKLDQDNTCPAF

-359 TTGFDDNSSPLGS
+359 TTGFEDNSSPLGA

-394 YFMEI
+394 YFMEL
-399 TSIVPRVYYPS
+399 TSVVPRVYYPS
-410 YINPTSRQISLG
+410 YVNPTSRQISLG
-422 QQYAPALDNIAMQG
+422 QQFAPALDNIAMQG

-458 AALTIPGF
+458 SVLTIPGF
-466 KLQAVNY
+466 KLQNYNY

-491 GRLCNDLDYW
+491 GRLCSDLDYW
-501 VLSRDYGRNISHV
+501 VLSRDYGRNIAHV
-514 MDSPAYSDF
+514 MDSKAYSDF
-523 IKAAGTYVD
+523 VSAAGAHID

-567 QRPTAENFILDNVAD
+567 QRATAENFILDNVAD